1 MQYPKEP
8 FDFKLFIVNMLNK
21 WYQFVLGAC
30 IGAVLFGGTYYMYK
44 VVYAPARE
52 YRGAATYYIEYA
64 QDPKLNEPYSYFNEY
79 TLNTWLTTDA
89 FVDNVLLETTKAWTK
104 ESLAQAVVLT
114 VPSDVRVI
122 QLTVTASDAET
133 TMELLTAY
141 DKALSIFAKE
151 QREISEILV
160 QDMSKEA
167 VQIKAD
173 IRTQR
178 AFILGAVLGLLFGGL
193 YIVMKYLLDDGIYD
207 VQVLAKRHGLKVLGT
222 DISVELKQNVSYAL
236 QEKHKVGVTSIG
248 DTPELP
254 AVQTH
259 LQEFTK
265 ETELVAIPAMVQ
277 CPEEAEV
284 LRTYD
289 GVILVVMYGK
299 DKSRAIDRALSFYEQ
314 QDVPVIGAILWEM
327 PKSIFQ
333 KYMR

>member
-8 FDFKLFIVNMLNK
+8 FNFKLFIENMLHK
-21 WYQFVLGAC
+21 WYQFVLSIC
-30 IGAVLFGGTYYMYK
+30 IGAVLFGGIYYMYK
-44 VVYAPARE
+44 VVYVPAKE
-52 YRGAATYYIEYA
+52 YRGTAIYYIEYA

-89 FVDNVLLETTKAWTK
+89 FVDNVCSELTGQWTK
-104 ESLAQAVVLT
+104 EALTQAVVLT

-122 QLTVTASDAET
+122 QLTVTTSDAES

-141 DKALSIFAKE
+141 DKALSDFAE
-151 QREISEILV
+151 NQREINRILV

-178 AFILGAVLGLLFGGL
+178 AFVLGGVLGLLFGGL

-207 VQVLAKRHGLKVLGT
+207 AQLFSKRHGLTVLGT
-222 DISVELKQNVSYAL
+222 DMSEELGVNVAYAL
-236 QEKHKVGVTSIG
+236 KDNSKVAVTSIG
-248 DTPELP
+248 DTPELTL
-254 AVQTH
+254 VKTR
-259 LQEFTK
+259 LQEFAEK
-265 ETELVAIPAMVQ
+265 TELVAIPAMVQ
-277 CPEEAEV
+277 CPEEAEL

-289 GVILVVMYGK
+289 GVILTVMYGK
-299 DKSRAIDRALSFYEQ
+299 DKSRAIDRALSFYAQ
-314 QDVPVIGAILWEM
+314 QKVSVIGAVLWDV

-333 KYMR
+333 KYMK